1 MSGSAAAVPIA
12 APDSTEFVT
21 PLIELGAFRCPA
33 SHPVFHAHAP
43 TRGYCFV
50 FPRHAVWIAHDGQDR
65 FVADANVVPLYNPT
79 RPYRRWAI
87 GGQADHTDWFAVAP
101 ELLREMVTAL
111 DTGVGD
117 SNPLLFTRPCAPST
131 ASIYLEQRQVFCR
144 VRRGDADALY
154 VEERGVALLAR
165 VLELAYGRSFD
176 TPHRAP
182 RHRRLAEDTR
192 ALVAQSVDRP
202 LSLGAL
208 ARAMA
213 VSPFHLCRVF
223 RAHTGGTIQRYRSQ
237 LRLRRS
243 LALLAEDGRDVLDVA
258 VALGYSSHSHFT
270 RAFHAAF
277 GLTPSAWR
285 TGLHADLRHLAGV
298 DPITGRRA

>member
-1 MSGSAAAVPIA
+1 MSASAVAEPSPVPDRTA
-12 APDSTEFVT
+12 FTT
-21 PLIELGAFRCPA
+21 PLIELGAFRCPP
-33 SHPVFHAHAP
+33 SHPLFHAHVP

-101 ELLREMVTAL
+101 DLLREMVATL
-111 DTGVGD
+111 DPGVGD
-117 SNPLLFTRPCAPST
+117 SDTLLFTRPCAPST
-131 ASIYLEQRQVFCR
+131 ASIYLEQRAVFTR
-144 VRRGDADALY
+144 VQRGEADPLY
-154 VEERGVALLAR
+154 VEERGIALLAR
-165 VLELAYGRSFD
+165 VLELAYDRSFD
-176 TPHRAP
+176 APGLAP

-202 LSLGAL
+202 VSLGTL
-208 ARAMA
+208 ARALS

-243 LALLAEDGRDVLDVA
+243 LSLLAEDGRDVLDVA
-258 VALGYSSHSHFT
+258 VTLGYSSHSHFT

-277 GLTPSAWR
+277 GVTPSAWR
-285 TGLHADLRHLAGV
+285 TGDRGHGGPASTRS
-298 DPITGRRA
+298 R

>member
-1 MSGSAAAVPIA
+1 MRAAAVADSSSP
-12 APDSTEFVT
+12 PDSIEFVS
-21 PLIELGAFRCPA
+21 PLIQLGTFRCPP
-33 SHPVFHAHAP
+33 SHPLFHARVP
-43 TRGYCFV
+43 TRGHCFV

-87 GGQADHTDWFAVAP
+87 GGQADHSDWFAVAP
-101 ELLREMVTAL
+101 DLLRELVTTL
-111 DTGVGD
+111 DPGVRDADG
-117 SNPLLFTRPCAPST
+117 LLFTRPCAPAT
-131 ASIYLEQRQVFCR
+131 ASIYLEQREVFTR
-144 VRRGDADALY
+144 VQRGEADPLY

-165 VLELAYGRSFD
+165 VLELAYGRTFD
-176 TPHRAP
+176 APGQTP

-208 ARAMA
+208 ARAMS

-223 RAHTGGTIQRYRSQ
+223 RARTGGTIQRYRSQ

-243 LALLAEDGRDVLDVA
+243 LSLLAEDGRDVLDVA

-277 GLTPSAWR
+277 GVTPSAWR
-285 TGLHADLRHLAGV
+285 AGA
-298 DPITGRRA
+298 RRQGGPANTRSR